1 MSVLLAALM
10 QLSSAAAG
18 PTMRIE
24 VDEDADRFR
33 IVLTSDVV
41 LQFDATSFDVA
52 SEGLAPNRVGVLVR
66 QGNGNVIG
74 VHAGDFPAYSSQL
87 SSQSRSVDDVRMVTV
102 GPGQPFVTGWTPS
115 EALFRFFDQ
124 QVSRQAN
131 PTWRDP
137 YTHYKIVVSINTTE
151 GVVAANTPWLVFDDF
166 PTSAFGGRREP

>member
-18 PTMRIE
+18 PTLRIE

-33 IVLTSDVV
+33 IVLTSDVA
-41 LQFDATSFDVA
+41 LQFDATAFDIA
-52 SEGLAPNRVGVLVR
+52 HEGLAPNSVGVLVR

-74 VHAGDFPAYSSQL
+74 RHAGDFPSYSSQL
-87 SSQSRSVDDVRMVTV
+87 SSQSRSIDDVRMVTV
-102 GPGQPFVTGWTPS
+102 GPGHPFVTDWTPS
-115 EALFRFFDQ
+115 ETLFRFFDE

-137 YTHYKIVVSINTTE
+137 YTHYKIVVSIDTTE

-166 PTSAFGGRREP
+166 PTSAFGGRRKP